1 MTLVK
6 VKSHS
11 HRDDLYGDEIVAS
24 QDEIEES
31 DKVMVNS
38 VLLIEVALNA

>member
-1 MTLVK
+1 MILQK
-6 VKSHS
+6 VKNHTD
-11 HRDDLYGDEIVAS
+11 RDDLYGDEIIAS

-38 VLLIEVALNA
+38 VLLIEVSLNA

>member
-1 MTLVK
+1 MILLK

-11 HRDDLYGDEIVAS
+11 HRDDLYGDEIIAS

-31 DKVMVNS
+31 DKVMVNN
-38 VLLIEVALNA
+38 VLLIEVSLNA